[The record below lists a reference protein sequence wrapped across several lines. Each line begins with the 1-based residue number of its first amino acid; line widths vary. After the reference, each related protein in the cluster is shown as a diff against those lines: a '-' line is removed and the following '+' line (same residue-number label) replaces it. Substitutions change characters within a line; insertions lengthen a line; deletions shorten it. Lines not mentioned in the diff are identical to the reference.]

1 MIDSNNYTFFDAR
14 KESIVTPHLKVLIA
28 IFIIG
33 AFFNSGFTVFSIAF
47 IVILLGL
54 LSLQTG
60 VETDIIN
67 SRYRD
72 YSRVFF
78 IYTGKW
84 KPLAEA
90 EAILIS
96 KKPIRA
102 WGALPGMSVS
112 IKNNSIKY
120 MIDLI
125 TKGDRDVLIA
135 TSMNKDE
142 AYQMAK
148 DISAEMKIKLYE
160 NGADGT
166 IEIK

>member
-1 MIDSNNYTFFDAR
+1 MIPTKDYTFFNAR
-14 KESIVTPHLKVLIA
+14 KESIVTPHLKVLIV

-33 AFFNSGFTVFSIAF
+33 AVFSNEVTFFSVAF

-60 VETDIIN
+60 VQTDLSH

-72 YSRVFF
+72 YTRVFF

-84 KPLAEA
+84 KPLAEH
-90 EAILIS
+90 ESILIS
-96 KKPIRA
+96 KRPVRA
-102 WGALPGMSVS
+102 WGALPGMNVS

-125 TKGDRDVLIA
+125 TNGDRDVLIA
-135 TSMNKDE
+135 TSFNRE
-142 AYQMAK
+142 ETYQMAK
-148 DISAEMKIKLYE
+148 DIAAMLNVRLFE
-160 NGADGT
+160 NGAAGT
-166 IEIK
+166 IELK